1 MKLKV
6 NFKRSEVSCA
16 NEEDVYVSAL
26 VDLLLMKE
34 LDDIH
39 QALVHLLKS
48 DSVIDSDS
56 QLVSQFLFDLDLK
69 TKFQH
74 YNYNFHYNTSVI
86 RNQVSLNRIYLSR
99 NGLQG
104 FG

>member
-1 MKLKV
+1 
-6 NFKRSEVSCA
+6 
-16 NEEDVYVSAL
+16 
-26 VDLLLMKE
+26 MKE

-39 QALVHLLKS
+39 QALVHLFKP

-74 YNYNFHYNTSVI
+74 YFNFHYNTSVI
-86 RNQVSLNRIYLSR
+86 RNQVSLNRIYLLR